1 MRLRAVP
8 TSLAS
13 EAGLRAAYAAH
24 GDELYRAARRLC
36 GDPAQAEE
44 IVQETFVRAWRAADR
59 FDEQLGTMRAWLF
72 GIMRH
77 LVIDQARAAAVRPPR
92 AGAFSANV
100 DEVAF
105 DADEIDRA
113 ILGWQVEEAMRRLTR
128 DHQVVLAEVHLRGR
142 PIADVAA
149 ALGVPPGTVKS
160 RVVLRLARAPG
171 RARRARLG
179 RRRGQRPHDGGPP
192 VTGDDC
198 RRFQGALAMRALGRD
213 DELDAALQRSPG
225 ALRGLPCGAARACA
239 DAAAA
244 VLLVEP
250 APAPRTPAPRRSSSD
265 HGSSPSVNAEAS
277 RRRWRRV
284 AAVAAA
290 LVVFLSGRA
299 MLFAARD
306 RSEHP
311 DAGLDHRDAG
321 GHRRCRHG
329 DADRPRLG
337 HRGRPARAGAVR
349 RRGVLAVAD
358 GRGRAT
364 GGRRHADRHGQPD
377 ARGAR
382 VRPWRPMTH
391 GASGSPTRATRSCSM
406 R

>member
-59 FDEQLGTMRAWLF
+59 FDEELGTMRAWLF

-77 LVIDQARAAAVRPPR
+77 LVIDQARAAAVRPRR

-149 ALGVPPGTVKS
+149 ALGVPAGTVKS
-160 RVVLRLARAPG
+160 RVYY
-171 RARRARLG
+171 
-179 RRRGQRPHDGGPP
+179 
-192 VTGDDC
+192 
-198 RRFQGALAMRALGRD
+198 ALRALRVAL
-213 DELDAALQRSPG
+213 DELGWGDAAGS
-225 ALRGLPCGAARACA
+225 
-239 DAAAA
+239 D
-244 VLLVEP
+244 
-250 APAPRTPAPRRSSSD
+250 RTTEDRR
-265 HGSSPSVNAEAS
+265 
-277 RRRWRRV
+277 
-284 AAVAAA
+284 
-290 LVVFLSGRA
+290 
-299 MLFAARD
+299 
-306 RSEHP
+306 
-311 DAGLDHRDAG
+311 
-321 GHRRCRHG
+321 
-329 DADRPRLG
+329 
-337 HRGRPARAGAVR
+337 
-349 RRGVLAVAD
+349 
-358 GRGRAT
+358 
-364 GGRRHADRHGQPD
+364 
-377 ARGAR
+377 
-382 VRPWRPMTH
+382 
-391 GASGSPTRATRSCSM
+391 
-406 R
+406 